1 MDNRGSENVT
11 QKNAPFTASR
21 DPPPVQTA
29 TPVGTSPPECHLP
42 SEKPA
47 VKSNIKR
54 EQAISKDSLFFIRRG
69 DLFHII
75 SENYSYKTET
85 YYSILSYELEVP
97 DR

>member
-1 MDNRGSENVT
+1 MDNRGSDNLF
-11 QKNAPFTASR
+11 QKNDPFTASR
-21 DPPPVQTA
+21 ELAPVQTVI
-29 TPVGTSPPECHLP
+29 PNGSSPLACHLP